1 MDEEG
6 GTKHMSSFT
15 RVAEVSELPNGTMK
29 KVTLGEKEILIAR
42 SGSRYFAAND
52 RCPHM
57 NGDLSQGTLS
67 GTVVTC
73 PVHHSQFD
81 LSDGRVVR
89 WTDFTGF
96 KLSAAKLMKPPKSLP
111 TYEIKIEGN
120 GIFVA
125 LKER

>member
-1 MDEEG
+1 
-6 GTKHMSSFT
+6 MSSFT
-15 RVAEVSELPNGTMK
+15 RVAEIAELPDGTMK
-29 KVTLGEKEILIAR
+29 KVTVGEKEILIAR
-42 SGSRYFAAND
+42 SGSRYFAADD

-57 NGDLSQGTLS
+57 NGDLSLGTLS

-81 LSDGRVVR
+81 LTDGRVVR

-96 KLSAAKLMKPPKSLP
+96 KLSAAKLLKSPKPL
-111 TYEIKIEGN
+111 TTHEIKVEGN

-125 LKER
+125 LKEG